1 MQFSRHRKER
11 MIDLNAIET
20 KALSKSFKE
29 RKAVDSLSV
38 SVEEGTVFG
47 LLGQNGAGKTT
58 TIKMLC
64 GLLTPTGGDA
74 FIEGISILSRPHEVK
89 KIIGISPQETAAAK
103 NLTVLENLE
112 FIAEVYGAKKD
123 KAKRKAEEMLR
134 RFSLSDRAKDKAKSL
149 SGGMERR
156 LSIAMALQSEPKVLF
171 LDEPT
176 LGLDVRA
183 RRELWRLIESLKGK
197 MTVVLTTH
205 YLEEAEALCNKIAIM
220 NSGKLHALGT
230 SEEIIGQSGADNFE
244 DAFLR
249 LTETEEEK

>member
-1 MQFSRHRKER
+1 
-11 MIDLNAIET
+11 MIDLNAIEI
-20 KALSKSFKE
+20 KNLSKSFKT
-29 RKAVDSLSV
+29 RKAVDSLSL
-38 SVEEGTVFG
+38 SVEKGTAFG

-74 FIEGISILSRPHEVK
+74 LIEGISVASNPHEVK
-89 KIIGISPQETAAAK
+89 KIIGISPQETAVAK

-112 FIAEVYGAKKD
+112 FTAEVYGAKGSE
-123 KAKRKAEEMLR
+123 ARMKAEKMLE

-183 RRELWRLIESLKGK
+183 RRELWQLVESLKGK

-205 YLEEAEALCNKIAIM
+205 YLEEAQALCSKIAIM
-220 NSGKLHALGT
+220 NSGHLRALGT
-230 SEEIIGQSGADNFE
+230 AEEIIKQSGAENFE